1 MITNKNSE
9 DIMAKARFEVPKL
22 SKLKFDADLIATW
35 APEERKHQV
44 GKFLNHYGYSYSIKE
59 LKKHIARWMQS
70 TLEYD
75 PKDVANLVSG
85 PDGWFPGTLGR
96 LGKARSDGW
105 VFDKHELAY
114 IKTEIKHYLTKCLVN
129 AEVSPGPAVGKTLPE
144 LTIQDRIK
152 LKINEHIGHF
162 EEQQDLLA
170 TKSKVDPE
178 AFAYLKKENV
188 SQNMLTSIAQPFIE
202 RMIEWQEAKAGT
214 CEDLKEG
221 YSHWQAKDYK
231 KYFAFVEAILADIEA
246 YAKTKKAVKV
256 NRVKKAPN
264 KQKIVSKVKYAKDN
278 TQYKIASVDPL
289 QIIGATELYVFNV
302 KTRKLGKYVAD
313 EHMATLNV
321 KGTTITGFDTQTSTQ
336 KTLRKPE
343 RQLPDFMGSSKT
355 AKRKFLQGIKSV
367 EIPCNGRLNSDTILL
382 HVQ

>member
-9 DIMAKARFEVPKL
+9 DIMANAKFEVPKL
-22 SKLKFDADLIATW
+22 SRLKFDADEISKLTLL
-35 APEERKHQV
+35 EREHQIS
-44 GKFLNHYGYSYSIKE
+44 KFLNHYGYAYGQKE
-59 LKKHIARWMQS
+59 LKKHIAKWMQS
-70 TLEYD
+70 TGDWDAKD
-75 PKDVANLVSG
+75 PARVIAG

-96 LGKARSDGW
+96 LGKAWSDGW
-105 VFDKHELAY
+105 VFNSREVEYMQYQIREYLDKCGNSAPVAESVK
-114 IKTEIKHYLTKCLVN
+114 KT
-129 AEVSPGPAVGKTLPE
+129 GMPE

-321 KGTTITGFDTQTSTQ
+321 KGTTITGFDAQTSTQ

-367 EIPCNGRLNSDTILL
+367 EIPLSGRLNSDTILL